1 MNMIWTRTTVGFVAL
16 CLVWTLTACGQGAEP
31 TPTATPSPIPTATA
45 NSAPTATPPAPAP
58 GAPENAPAAAGTP
71 GELAVEIPTVQV
83 EPAAPAVLATPTVS
97 VLEVIE
103 ANRACAVEYD
113 LDLAGY
119 PDLTGQM
126 GCALSEANYDPVGI
140 NEFGAGPDYNRF
152 MLWFGSEGQIY
163 VLFPDQ
169 TWQAYEDTW
178 ADGQPELSC
187 NPLNV
192 AAASPPL
199 PRRGFGKLWCTVDGL
214 QQKLGAIEREERLCQ
229 HTVVQRFERGRL
241 LACFEDATIR
251 YFRLLDDGSWDMI
264 MVQ

>member
-1 MNMIWTRTTVGFVAL
+1 MNTKWTQGTAAFAAL
-16 CLVWTLTACGQGAEP
+16 CLALTLAACGQDAEP
-31 TPTATPSPIPTATA
+31 TP
-45 NSAPTATPPAPAP
+45 APTATPAVAAVSAPAEIAATP
-58 GAPENAPAAAGTP
+58 APENALTATSSAD
-71 GELAVEIPTVQV
+71 ELAVEIPTVQMQ
-83 EPAAPAVLATPTVS
+83 PATPAMLATPTVS
-97 VLEVIE
+97 IPEVIE
-103 ANRACAVEYD
+103 ANGACSAEYD

-178 ADGQPELSC
+178 EEGQPELSC

-192 AAASPPL
+192 APASPPL

-264 MVQ
+264 RVQ